1 MDLENKFA
9 YLKSKAGFSNDE
21 LTQLLGVSLRTIYR
35 WDKGETI
42 PKRAVIEYLEQ
53 VINSNTRK
61 ESHEQFTF
69 IDLFA
74 GIGGLRKGFER
85 IGGKCIFTSEW
96 DKYAQLTYKANF
108 PGEHEIAGDIK
119 KINVKDIPEHNL
131 LLAGF
136 PCQPFSISGK
146 QGGFEDTRG
155 TLFFDVAKIIKLK
168 RPKIV
173 LLENVANFANLGNP
187 GCSRSGRP
195 DPKRAEGRE
204 QRAGVTTD

>member
-21 LTQLLGVSLRTIYR
+21 LTKLLGVCLKTIYR

-42 PKRAVIEYLEQ
+42 PKRTVIEYLEK

-61 ESHEQFTF
+61 EFDEQFTF

-74 GIGGLRKGFER
+74 GIGGLRKGFEV

-108 PGEHEIAGDIK
+108 LGEHEIAGDIK
-119 KINVKDIPEHNL
+119 KS
-131 LLAGF
+131 A
-136 PCQPFSISGK
+136 
-146 QGGFEDTRG
+146 
-155 TLFFDVAKIIKLK
+155 
-168 RPKIV
+168 
-173 LLENVANFANLGNP
+173 
-187 GCSRSGRP
+187 
-195 DPKRAEGRE
+195 
-204 QRAGVTTD
+204 